1 MSLDEGDTK
10 SPPGDNSGGSD
21 TPPVMAAVSV
31 KLPPFWRADPQIW
44 FAQAE
49 AQFDMRN
56 ITAESTKYVHVIAVL
71 QPDIAQE
78 VRDLLIERP
87 KDQPYTK
94 LKAQL
99 IQRTTA
105 SEQQRVQ
112 MLLTEEELGDRKPSQ
127 LLRRMEQLVGEQK
140 LDKGILKQLFLQ
152 RLPPN
157 IRLILASTS
166 DAITLTAL
174 AELADRILEVHIPT
188 LGAISPSGATAAPVA
203 APATAPAIAAASVS
217 SPGID
222 DLRDEIRKMSKTLHN
237 LQVQVGK
244 LQRNSNRGRSKS
256 PSRAR
261 GANPGKPG
269 ESGAES
275 TDLCFYHARFGDK
288 ATKCTTPCSRSAE
301 FSGNDPT
308 SR

>member
-1 MSLDEGDTK
+1 MSVDKTGAQLPVGD
-10 SPPGDNSGGSD
+10 D
-21 TPPVMAAVSV
+21 TGNTTPVMAGVSL

-49 AQFDMRN
+49 AQFEMLK
-56 ITAESTKYVHVIAVL
+56 ITREETMYSHVITVL

-78 VRDLLIERP
+78 VRDLLLERP
-87 KDQPYTK
+87 KDMPYTT
-94 LKAQL
+94 LKEQL
-99 IQRTTA
+99 IQRTSA
-105 SEQQRVQ
+105 SEQRRVQ
-112 MLLTEEELGDRKPSQ
+112 LLLTEEELGDRKPSQ

-166 DAITLTAL
+166 DSITLTAL
-174 AELADRILEVHIPT
+174 AELADRINEVHVPT
-188 LGAISPSGATAAPVA
+188 VGTIAMPGATVAPDNVHAAAPMMAAA
-203 APATAPAIAAASVS
+203 APAPSHDA
-217 SPGID
+217 
-222 DLRDEIRKMSKTLHN
+222 DLRDELRKMSKQLHD
-237 LQVQVGK
+237 LQVQVSRMNRS
-244 LQRNSNRGRSKS
+244 QSRGRSKS

-261 GANPGKPG
+261 GGKPADTTLQ
-269 ESGAES
+269 SS
-275 TDLCFYHARFGDK
+275 DLCWYHEKWGDK
-288 ATKCTTPCSRSAE
+288 ATRCRAPCTRASE